1 MKNTAKCKLFKPKI
15 HLQTCL
21 FVVLIAQLILSGVYA
36 QTTNLTI
43 KKKDVTVEEVLT
55 AIEKNN
61 QIVFFYAVKDVDLN
75 RKVTINIVN
84 QPISKVLEELFKNS
98 SNSFKID
105 GKQVYITRKPKQA
118 DDVGKSEYKKRKIV
132 GIVTDQNGDAIIG
145 ATVSVKGTKASTATD
160 LHGRFYLSVP
170 EQSVLSVSYLGY
182 LPTEVNVGSDGFV
195 SVEMAEDTK
204 ALEEV
209 VVVAYGIQKKLT
221 TIGAQSSL
229 KVKDLKNLP
238 VANMSNA
245 IAGRIAGLI
254 GVQRTGEPGYD
265 VAQIY
270 IRGISTFT
278 NSSPLILVDG
288 IERPFDFIDPEDIA
302 GFTVL
307 KDASATAVY
316 GVRGANGVIII
327 ETKKGEV
334 GKPRVNIQVN
344 QGITQFTQVP
354 KFVDGPTYMSMAN
367 EAYKNTHPTSI
378 TPLYSEDAIQ
388 KTATGFDPELY
399 PNVNWMKELFRENG
413 LNHRI
418 NLNVNGGSERAKYY
432 VSLGAY
438 DELGLFRVDEMAK
451 YNSSIS
457 FNRYNFT
464 SNLSLQIFKNTK
476 LDFGASG
483 WLSNGNYPGSSTAD
497 IWNAAFVTTTISMPV
512 RYSDGKMSGVRSGDV
527 RNPYMLL
534 TQTGYVTEVRSQV
547 WSNIRLTQDLSSI
560 TEGLSVTGMF
570 SFDNYNYHRIA
581 RTKSVDEWLAEG
593 RDDNGQL
600 IYATG
605 TPIKTGSNY
614 LGFDKTNLGNR
625 QFYTEAAI
633 NYNRSFGKHDVSGL
647 ILYNQS
653 DKIDGSANDFI
664 SSLPY
669 RYQGIAARVTY
680 AYDSKYLTEV
690 NLGYN
695 GAETFEKGHRF
706 GLFPSVGI
714 GWVAS
719 SEKFFQPIT
728 KVLQFLKFRGSY
740 GVVGN
745 SSIGGGRRFGYLT
758 TVNEGLPGYSF
769 GSGSGI
775 NYDGLDFQDYGSN
788 VTWEKANK
796 LNVGFEL
803 STLAET
809 LFLAA
814 DVFQENRTNIFLQR
828 GDLPS
833 YVGVRNSVYGNLG
846 EIYSK
851 GIDATITYN
860 KKITK
865 DLTAEFRGNF
875 TWNNA
880 TIVQDAQSPFP
891 FPWQQR
897 IGRKY
902 GQRFGKIALGLFQSQ
917 EEIANSPYQSGD
929 IQPGDIKFKDLNGDG
944 VINNYDEGPIGNGS
958 MPSIV
963 YGFGPSVSYKGIALG
978 AWLKGFSSV
987 DVYLNGEGF
996 QPFAKEGSRGNLLTA
1011 ITDRW
1016 TPENPGNNHLYPRL
1030 TYPSTVNT
1038 NYDNSS
1044 WWVKDGAF
1052 LRFQNVELSY
1062 TFQKRNWMKS
1072 IGLSHLRI
1080 YSIGYNLFT
1089 FSKFKLWDVEL
1100 GDGKGAN
1107 YPLIKTVNFGI
1118 ECNF

>member
-1 MKNTAKCKLFKPKI
+1 MKNTAKSKLFKPKI
-15 HLQTCL
+15 QLQPGL
-21 FVVLIAQLILSGVYA
+21 FVLLIAQLILSGISA
-36 QTTNLTI
+36 QTTNITI
-43 KKKDVTVEEVLT
+43 KKTDVTVEEVLST
-55 AIEKNN
+55 IEKRN
-61 QIVFFYAVKDVDLN
+61 QIVFFYAVKDLDLN
-75 RKVTINIVN
+75 RIVTIDVVN

-98 SNSFKID
+98 SNSFKVD
-105 GKQVYITRKPKQA
+105 GKQVYITRKPKQL
-118 DDVGKSEYKKRKIV
+118 DDNGKSGSKKSKIV
-132 GIVTDQNGDAIIG
+132 GIVTDQTGEAIIG
-145 ATVSVKGTKASTATD
+145 ATVLVKGTKTATVTD
-160 LHGRFYLSVP
+160 FYGRFYLNVP
-170 EQSVLSVSYLGY
+170 EQSLLAVSYLGY
-182 LPTEVNVGSDGFV
+182 VPIEVKVSTDDFV
-195 SVEMAEDTK
+195 KVEMVEDPK

-209 VVVAYGIQKKLT
+209 VVVGYGTQKKLT
-221 TIGAQSSL
+221 TIGAQSSIT
-229 KVKDLKNLP
+229 VKDLKSQP
-238 VANMSNA
+238 IANMSNV
-245 IAGRIAGLI
+245 IAGRIAGII

-288 IERPFDFIDPEDIA
+288 IERPFDNIDPEDIA

-334 GKPRVNIQVN
+334 GKPKVKIQVN

-354 KFVDGPTYMSMAN
+354 KFVDGPTYMRLAN
-367 EAYKNTHPTSI
+367 EAYKNTHPTSS
-378 TPLYSEDAIQ
+378 TPQYSEDAIQ
-388 KTATGFDPELY
+388 KTADGTDPDLY
-399 PNVNWMKELFRENG
+399 PNVNWMKELFRETG
-413 LNHRI
+413 QNHRI
-418 NLNVNGGSERAKYY
+418 NLNINGGSERAKYY
-432 VSLGAY
+432 VSMGAY
-438 DELGLFRVDEMAK
+438 NELGLFKVDEMAK

-464 SNLSLQIFKNTK
+464 SNLSLQVFKNTK

-483 WLSNGNYPGSSTAD
+483 WVSNGNYPGSSTAS
-497 IWNAAFVTTTISMPV
+497 IWNAAFITTPISMPV
-512 RYSDGKMSGVRSGDV
+512 RYSDGKISGVRAGDV
-527 RNPYMLL
+527 PNPYMLL
-534 TQTGYVTEVRSQV
+534 TQTGYVTEVRSQI
-547 WSNIRLTQDLSSI
+547 WSNIRLTQDLSTI
-560 TEGLSVTGMF
+560 TKGLFISGMF

-581 RTKSVDEWLAEG
+581 RTKTVDEWLAES

-600 IYATG
+600 MYATG
-605 TPIKTGSNY
+605 TPIRAGNNY
-614 LGFDKTNLGNR
+614 LSFSKENNGNR

-633 NYNRSFGKHDVSGL
+633 NYNRTFGIHDVSGL

-653 DKIDGSANDFI
+653 DKIDGEADDFI

-669 RYQGIAARVTY
+669 RYQGIAARLTY

-745 SSIGGGRRFGYLT
+745 SNIGGGRRFGYLT
-758 TVNEGLPGYSF
+758 TVNEYLTGYSF
-769 GSGSGI
+769 GSGSGTS
-775 NYDGLDFQDYGSN
+775 YGGLDFQDYGSN

-796 LNVGFEL
+796 LNLGFEL
-803 STLAET
+803 RTLAEA

-828 GDLPS
+828 GDLPL

-865 DLTAEFRGNF
+865 DLVAEFRGNF

-880 TIVQDAQSPFP
+880 TIVQDAQTPFP

-897 IGRKY
+897 IGRKL

-917 EEIANSPYQSGD
+917 DEIANSPYQSGD

-987 DVYLNGEGF
+987 DIYINGEGF
-996 QPFAKEGSRGNLLTA
+996 QPFEKEGSRGNLLTV

-1016 TPENPGNNHLYPRL
+1016 TPENPGNSHLYPRL
-1030 TYPSTVNT
+1030 TYPSTINT

-1052 LRFQNVELSY
+1052 LRLQNVELSY
-1062 TFQKRNWMKS
+1062 TFQNKNWLKS

-1100 GDGKGAN
+1100 ADGKGAN
-1107 YPLIKTVNFGI
+1107 YSLIKTFNFGI